1 MARHLEFHFDVV
13 CPFAYL
19 ASTQV
24 ESLCDRV
31 EATISWHPFLLGGVL
46 QATGVTPWLA
56 NTLIPQKARHT
67 VLDAVRW
74 ADVLN
79 VPFDWHPDHP
89 VRTLHAMRALLA
101 LTDANGVL
109 HDAAPAHALYAAY
122 WVQGR
127 DLYDPVVV
135 VDVLDSVG
143 LDGGAL
149 LDQTRDPALKDR
161 LRAVSDA
168 AAARGMFGAPAMFVG
183 DQMFWGNDRLH
194 FVEAALLGQDSHMSA

>member
-24 ESLCDRV
+24 EALCERTD
-31 EATISWHPFLLGGVL
+31 ATLSWHPFLLGGVL

-67 VLDAVRW
+67 ALDAVRW
-74 ADVLN
+74 ADVLG
-79 VPFDWHPDHP
+79 VPFAWHPHHP

-101 LTDANGVL
+101 LTDERGVL
-109 HDAAPAHALYAAY
+109 RDSAPAHALYAAY
-122 WVQGR
+122 WVHGR
-127 DLYDPVVV
+127 DLYDPAVV

-143 LDGGAL
+143 LAKL
-149 LDQTRDPALKDR
+149 P
-161 LRAVSDA
+161 
-168 AAARGMFGAPAMFVG
+168 
-183 DQMFWGNDRLH
+183 
-194 FVEAALLGQDSHMSA
+194 